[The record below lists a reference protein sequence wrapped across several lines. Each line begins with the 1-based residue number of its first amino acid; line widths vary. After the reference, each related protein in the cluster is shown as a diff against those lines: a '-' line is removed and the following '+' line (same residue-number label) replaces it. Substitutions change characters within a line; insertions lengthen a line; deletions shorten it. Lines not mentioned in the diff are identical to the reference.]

1 MKHIVFSSDNK
12 SEIYKA
18 LKEYKNNKYKSS
30 LLQIFSHQTDEKK
43 LKKIVGKFVKKFPNA
58 VVIGATTAGEIINA
72 KMRDNST
79 VLSLSLFKS
88 TSIKARYIK
97 NIDKASGIK
106 LSSKICS
113 KHTKAS
119 IILSQ
124 GLDGNDY
131 DGFIKGFKENN
142 SDIIVAGGL
151 AGDNF
156 KLEKTYVFLN
166 NNVYDKGSVAVSFSS
181 KKLYADNRYNLNW
194 TPIGKEFT
202 ITKSDGNIV
211 HTIDNQSSV
220 EIFQKYLGKQIFDSN
235 ALPDFQLLYKEGLTM
250 VARTPMAKDGDSLI
264 FAAPLKEGQKVQ
276 FGFSNASSVMSGS
289 KLIKDIINKNPA
301 DAIYIFSCIARKT
314 LLGDS
319 LENEFKHFQDIA
331 PSAGFFTYGEYYS
344 TNVNNT
350 ILNCT
355 TTILILSES
364 KKVKKKRFIEDRL
377 THNLDD
383 ITFNALTH
391 FVEQTSKELNANVK
405 LLNQYKN
412 AVDVSLLVSKTDTN
426 GIITYV
432 NDNFCKVSGYNRE
445 ELIAKNHNIVR
456 DRRVSNFIFK
466 KMWMTIKNGKIWK
479 GQFPNRAKNNT
490 VYYVNATIMP
500 TYDKHSEID
509 GYIAIRQ
516 DITKQVIAKN
526 RIKEKEKFIKAIFD
540 NQENIVV
547 LSSKEKGMINS
558 NKALYEYFDYS
569 NFDDFKDKHNCIC
582 DLFLLEDGYI
592 HPDKNE
598 NWLDDISQN
607 NKIDYK
613 AKMLS
618 KNSEICIFNV
628 KVNKINEQY
637 IINLSDITNLENA
650 LQKAYLSEKT
660 KSSFLANMSHEI
672 RTPLNGILGFTDLLM
687 QKNIEKENKKYID
700 IIHSSGK
707 SLLNIVNDILDFSKI
722 ESGELSLYEIESD
735 LFNEM
740 ESAVSTFAR
749 LAKSKMI
756 DYYIY
761 IDTNI
766 PKKLICDVQRIKQV
780 VVNLISN
787 AIKFTPK
794 NGSVG
799 IHILLKKVQNQTAII
814 EFSITDSGIGIAPD
828 KIKTIFNAF
837 SQADNSIS
845 REFGGT
851 GLGLSI
857 SSRYIDMMGDKLKV
871 KSKEGTGSE
880 FYFKLDLPIADKR
893 LSVDEHFNF
902 QNKDIAILE
911 SNSDIIYQTNEII
924 KNYCDSWE
932 CKYQTIKS
940 LNQLNEN
947 TNILIVCSKLFDE
960 TICKNALKKFENLNL
975 IYIESGDE
983 TFECTHKRFHLLSQ
997 PMTGSSLF
1005 DILMSLSYDNKE
1017 ILDISKESKCEQFS
1031 GIVLVAEDNFTNQ
1044 LLIEIMLQERGL
1056 DYKIVDNGKLAVDEA
1071 LKRGYDLI
1079 LMDINMPVLDG
1090 VSATKQLRD
1099 AGYTNPIVS
1108 LSANVIES
1116 DILSYKDAG
1125 VDDTLAKPIDA
1136 QELNNVL
1143 RKYTSN
1149 EKIVIKNI
1157 DDIIDFDIINIQALA
1172 KAISIP
1178 NEDIIKK
1185 LLFSFAKSAQDIIDS
1200 LKDKNLDDKILHNI
1214 KGISGNLRFNKLFE
1228 LSKKLENEVSGW
1240 DELNHK
1246 KNKNLI
1252 ISHLDNIVKNIKLL
1266 G

>member
-1 MKHIVFSSDNK
+1 MKHIVFSSNDK
-12 SEIYKA
+12 LEISKA
-18 LKEYKNNKYKSS
+18 LKEYKSNKYKSS
-30 LLQIFSHQTDEKK
+30 LLQIFSYQTDKKK
-43 LKKIVGKFVKKFPNA
+43 LKKIIKKFVKKFPNA
-58 VVIGATTAGEIINA
+58 VIIGATTAGEIINA
-72 KMRDNST
+72 KMYDNTT

-97 NIDKASGIK
+97 NIDKPSGVK

-124 GLDGNDY
+124 GLNGDDY

-142 SDIIVAGGL
+142 SSIIVAGGL

-156 KLEKTYVFLN
+156 KLKRTYVFLN
-166 NNVYDKGSVAVSFSS
+166 NNIYDKGSVAVSFSS

-202 ITKSDGNIV
+202 ITKSNGNVV

-220 EIFQKYLGKQIFDSN
+220 KIFKKYLGKQIFDSN
-235 ALPDFQLLYKEGLTM
+235 ALPDFQLLYKEGLTT
-250 VARTPMAKDGDSLI
+250 VARTPMARDGDSLI

-276 FGFSNASSVMSGS
+276 FGFSNAPSVISGS
-289 KLIKDIINKNPA
+289 KLIKNIINKNPA

-314 LLGDS
+314 LLGNS

-344 TNVNNT
+344 TSVNNA

-364 KKVKKKRFIEDRL
+364 KKSKKKVFVKDKLI
-377 THNLDD
+377 HNLDD
-383 ITFNALTH
+383 VTFNALTH
-391 FVEQTSKELNANVK
+391 FVEQTSQELNANVK

-412 AVDVSLLVSKTDTN
+412 AVDVSLLVSKTDNN
-426 GIITYV
+426 GVITYV
-432 NDNFCKVSGYNRE
+432 NDNFCKVSGYDRE
-445 ELIAKNHNIVR
+445 ELIGKNHNIVR
-456 DRRVSNFIFK
+456 DSRVSNFIFK
-466 KMWMTIKNGKIWK
+466 KMWMTIKKGKIWK
-479 GQFPNRAKNNT
+479 GQFPNRTKNNK
-490 VYYVNATIMP
+490 VYYVSATIMP
-500 TYDKHSEID
+500 TYNESNKID

-516 DITKQVIAKN
+516 DITKQVIARN

-547 LSSKEKGMINS
+547 LSSKEKGMIS
-558 NKALYEYFDYS
+558 TNKTLYEYFDYS

-582 DLFLLEDGYI
+582 DLFLVEDGYI
-592 HPDKNE
+592 HPDKNK

-618 KNSEICIFNV
+618 KKNKIHIFDV
-628 KVNKINEQY
+628 KVNKINDEY

-650 LQKAYLSEKT
+650 LQQAYLSEKA
-660 KSSFLANMSHEI
+660 KSTFLANMSHEI

-687 QKNIEKENKKYID
+687 NKKLDKENKKYID
-700 IIHSSGK
+700 IIHNSGE

-722 ESGELSLYEIESD
+722 ENGELSLYETDSD
-735 LFNEM
+735 LFTEM
-740 ESAVSTFAR
+740 ESVVSTFASM
-749 LAKSKMI
+749 AKSKKI

-766 PKKLICDVQRIKQV
+766 PKKLNCDVQRIKQV
-780 VVNLISN
+780 LSNLISN
-787 AIKFTPK
+787 AIKFTPE

-799 IHILLKKVQNQTAII
+799 VRILLKEVKKKTVTI
-814 EFSITDSGIGIAPD
+814 EFNIKDTGIGISKD
-828 KIKTIFNAF
+828 KTESIFDAF

-857 SSRYIDMMGDKLKV
+857 SSKYIKMMNDKLRV
-871 KSKEGTGSE
+871 ISREGEGSE
-880 FYFKLDLPIADKR
+880 FYFQLKLPIVDATFSVEKSFDIKDK
-893 LSVDEHFNF
+893 SIV
-902 QNKDIAILE
+902 ILE
-911 SNSDIIYQTNEII
+911 PNEYTTCKANEIVQI
-924 KNYCDSWE
+924 YLDTWKCDY
-932 CKYQTIKS
+932 KIITS
-940 LNQLNEN
+940 LELLDEN
-947 TNILIVCSKLFDE
+947 TELLIICSKLFDE
-960 TICKNALKKFENLNL
+960 NACKNALKIFENLNL
-975 IYIESGDE
+975 IYIEGGDE
-983 TFECTHKRFHLLSQ
+983 KFECTHDRFHLLTQ

-1005 DILMSLSYDNKE
+1005 NMFMTLSYNDELAEVQIIKAQ
-1017 ILDISKESKCEQFS
+1017 EQFN
-1031 GIVLVAEDNFTNQ
+1031 GNILVAEDNITNQ
-1044 LLIEIMLQERGL
+1044 MLIEIMLEERGL
-1056 DYKIVDNGKLAVDEA
+1056 KYLIIDNGQKAIDEA
-1071 LKRGYDLI
+1071 LKKDYDLI

-1090 VSATKQLRD
+1090 VSATKQLREN
-1099 AGYTNPIVS
+1099 GYKKPIVS
-1108 LSANVIES
+1108 LSANVIKS
-1116 DILSYKDAG
+1116 DIQSYKEAG
-1125 VDDTLAKPIDA
+1125 MDDSLAKPIDT

-1143 RKYTSN
+1143 RKYVTN
-1149 EKIVIKNI
+1149 EITEEF
-1157 DDIIDFDIINIQALA
+1157 IDFDIVDIEALA
-1172 KAISIP
+1172 KAISIQ
-1178 NEDIIKK
+1178 NTDIIKK
-1185 LLFSFAKSAQDIIDS
+1185 LLISFSKSAEDIVNN
-1200 LKDKNLDDKILHNI
+1200 LKDNNLDDKILHNI

-1240 DELNHK
+1240 DELNHQ
-1246 KNKNLI
+1246 KNKKLI
-1252 ISHLDNIVKNIKLL
+1252 ISHLDNIITNIKLL